1 MKMKEQKI
9 IIKVMQGKMM
19 KSEDTETDKNK
30 NTGTEIFIDL
40 VKKRYLLNRL

>member
-9 IIKVMQGKMM
+9 IIKVIQGKMM

-30 NTGTEIFIDL
+30 NIGTEIFIDL
-40 VKKRYLLNRL
+40 VKKKIFIE